1 MHPIE
6 KIKCNMNITG
16 GVSYNRSPGLIN
28 NLTNWSSTYNVNGGF
43 VLGSNISEKVDF
55 TIQYSGSYNI
65 VNNTLQ
71 QTGNNNYFNHTASVK
86 FNWLFYKGFVFNT
99 TLQNTLYEGVAQG
112 FNQDIFIWNA
122 ALGYKFLKDK
132 SLEIRASVND
142 ILNQNSGIS
151 RTITGTYVED
161 DRTQVIRRYLL
172 LTATYTLKYYK
183 KG

>member
-1 MHPIE
+1 M
-6 KIKCNMNITG
+6 
-16 GVSYNRSPGLIN
+16 
-28 NLTNWSSTYNVNGGF
+28 
-43 VLGSNISEKVDF
+43 
-55 TIQYSGSYNI
+55 
-65 VNNTLQ
+65 
-71 QTGNNNYFNHTASVK
+71 
-86 FNWLFYKGFVFNT
+86 FNT

-183 KG
+183 KGWSQAFVLSNVHGKGKSVSWCHFRKMPYDVDITINDISQLQTTYQKIK